1 MTASGQKAASRLC
14 HIMRA
19 LSGKPTSGK
28 RNSMMASLASLAS
41 RERNASSAG
50 RGGRVPRYL
59 LGYAVKM

>member
-28 RNSMMASLASLAS
+28 RNSMMASLAS

>member
-28 RNSMMASLASLAS
+28 RNSMMASLAS
-41 RERNASSAG
+41 RERNASWAG
-50 RGGRVPRYL
+50 RGGRVPGYL